1 MLFLQ
6 NKFVVNIIRLY
17 YTLYCIFLLI
27 LGFSF
32 KGWKSFQRFIRKKP
46 KCLEGWNSGYL
57 KLKEVRLHYVQTG
70 SDDKPLLLFIHGFPE
85 FWYSWRF
92 QLEEFKN
99 EYRCVAI
106 DQRGYNLSDKPEGK
120 EFYTIDHLVNDVKES
135 IELLGYSSAII
146 VSHDWGGCVGWKFA
160 EKYPEMCEKL
170 VFMNIPRPNV
180 LLNYIQSNWIQFRKS
195 WYMFFYQTE
204 KFPEMAWTFDDMNNL
219 KLCFRSNQMGL
230 RNKKNFTD
238 EDLEAWKYVFS
249 SNGASFKYPIN
260 YYRNLF
266 SDVKAFDKEISLEMP
281 ILIIWG
287 DNDGALESNMAKIS
301 LKNLKNGRLEFI
313 AGASHWVQ
321 QDEPEKCNNLMRE
334 FFAEK

>member
-1 MLFLQ
+1 
-6 NKFVVNIIRLY
+6 
-17 YTLYCIFLLI
+17 
-27 LGFSF
+27 
-32 KGWKSFQRFIRKKP
+32 
-46 KCLEGWNSGYL
+46 
-57 KLKEVRLHYVQTG
+57 
-70 SDDKPLLLFIHGFPE
+70 
-85 FWYSWRF
+85 
-92 QLEEFKN
+92 
-99 EYRCVAI
+99 
-106 DQRGYNLSDKPEGK
+106 
-120 EFYTIDHLVNDVKES
+120 
-135 IELLGYSSAII
+135 
-146 VSHDWGGCVGWKFA
+146 
-160 EKYPEMCEKL
+160 
-170 VFMNIPRPNV
+170 
-180 LLNYIQSNWIQFRKS
+180 
-195 WYMFFYQTE
+195 
-204 KFPEMAWTFDDMNNL
+204 MAWTFDDMNNL

-266 SDVKAFDKEISLEMP
+266 SDVKAFDKEITLEMP